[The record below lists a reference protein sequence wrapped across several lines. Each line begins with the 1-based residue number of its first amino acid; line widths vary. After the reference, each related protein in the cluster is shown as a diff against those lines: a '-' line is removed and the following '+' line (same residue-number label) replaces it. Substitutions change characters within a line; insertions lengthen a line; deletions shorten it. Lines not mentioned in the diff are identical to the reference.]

1 MIKKNNS
8 FYNDKKTS
16 KKYLLK
22 DGLIIDVVN
31 KKILK
36 EDLYIKNKIIE
47 KIDGKIELDKSDLAF
62 ILDLSDR
69 KEIDRIFKKAY
80 ELKTDFVGKKS

>member
-47 KIDGKIELDKSDLAF
+47 KIKKISYNLL
-62 ILDLSDR
+62 I
-69 KEIDRIFKKAY
+69 RIPR
-80 ELKTDFVGKKS
+80 